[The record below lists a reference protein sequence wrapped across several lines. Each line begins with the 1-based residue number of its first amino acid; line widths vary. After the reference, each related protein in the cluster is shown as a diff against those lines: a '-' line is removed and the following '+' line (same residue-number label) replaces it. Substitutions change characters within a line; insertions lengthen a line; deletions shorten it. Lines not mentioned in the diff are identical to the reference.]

1 MTEII
6 IINPEI
12 DKCVSIKK
20 SEKSKY
26 EYNCNNI
33 GELVRNSIDKGKITF
48 VLSKFAAYRDKLEIP
63 SKNKSIFINNAKNI
77 IEQKIDNKSQRIIVQ
92 PHKHNKIPFVV
103 ISNIVLDTLNFI
115 QNELNLKYN
124 KIILEKDLY
133 ESNQQIWYLAYQ
145 EDEIEIYFDGKVLQ
159 STNDNLERDM
169 KVLLKREQ
177 KPERIQWS
185 YGLYADH
192 SKDKIN
198 KLQLRLKSCVDA
210 AQECKHV
217 MSYLIKAISLDS
229 NQLDISKLS
238 HSNQNISYSYRSNWK
253 SINLLVMS
261 SLLSIMLL
269 FQYSNTSKFAS
280 QIELRYANI
289 LSSVFMDIDS
299 EDQLD
304 DLDRVIS
311 EISYN
316 NSLPKVNL
324 IKTLNELGNIF
335 AQPKLKLKTI
345 SLNEQEMNMTLFAQ
359 NDQVLKQLNIAIQE
373 NKTFSFTINSIENT
387 DGEKIMINLSFTY
400 INA

>member
-12 DKCVSIKK
+12 DKCVHIKK
-20 SEKSKY
+20 NEKSSY
-26 EYNCNNI
+26 EYNYNNI
-33 GELVRNSIDKGKITF
+33 GELVENSLDEGKITF
-48 VLSKFAAYRDKLEIP
+48 VLSKYAAYRDKLDIP

-77 IEQKIDNKSQRIIVQ
+77 IEQKIDNRRQRIIVQ
-92 PHKHNKIPFVV
+92 PRKQDKIPFVV
-103 ISNIVLDTLNFI
+103 ISNSVLDTLNLI
-115 QNELNLKYN
+115 QDKFKLKHN
-124 KIILEKDLY
+124 KILLEKDLY
-133 ESNQQIWYLAYQ
+133 ESNQQTWYLAYQ
-145 EDEIEIYFDGKVLQ
+145 EDEITIYFDGKVLQ
-159 STNDNLERDM
+159 SADDTLERDIQ
-169 KVLLKREQ
+169 VLLKREQ
-177 KPERIQWS
+177 KPEKIEWS
-185 YGLYADH
+185 YGLYADQ
-192 SKDKIN
+192 SLDKIN
-198 KLQLRLKSCVDA
+198 KLQLRLTPCTDA
-210 AQECKHV
+210 VQECKHV
-217 MSYLIKAISLDS
+217 MGHLIKALSLNNS
-229 NQLDISKLS
+229 LLDISKLS
-238 HSNQNISYSYRSNWK
+238 DSYKNISYSYRSNWK
-253 SINLLVMS
+253 SYNLLAMS
-261 SLLSIMLL
+261 SMLSMILL